1 MYYAIGEKFHV
12 IQSCANEG
20 YLHLSISKFFI
31 HCRIHVEEKNDE
43 SLDLVFETIKKK
55 NQGEYVCKAMYK
67 GKEVTKNF
75 TLSVFSKLFIYLPS

>member
-1 MYYAIGEKFHV
+1 M
-12 IQSCANEG
+12 
-20 YLHLSISKFFI
+20 
-31 HCRIHVEEKNDE
+31 EEKNDE